1 MGVFEGSARL
11 LGEIIGFGITAVLF
25 VVCALPI
32 YFILKKIS
40 GSKTTFTEDLKEY
53 LAWRWRPQPRPETS
67 RILSTLDSVES
78 TVLEIYKYVLI
89 LGLVLASVFIG
100 WLFINAHNDAARS
113 FPQLYFGAAYLLLVV
128 WVVGNLVMIKRR
140 QGRRSLAAMTQT
152 AAPVAEPAI
161 RAGVDPTPPA
171 DIKTSPWQGA
181 QPTPFGLTLQ
191 EIVIII
197 VVFVFAVGTFSV
209 VLLMLRGLPRLP
221 F

>member
-1 MGVFEGSARL
+1 MALHQRAQRCGTKLA
-11 LGEIIGFGITAVLF
+11 AALF
-25 VVCALPI
+25 
-32 YFILKKIS
+32 
-40 GSKTTFTEDLKEY
+40 
-53 LAWRWRPQPRPETS
+53 
-67 RILSTLDSVES
+67 
-78 TVLEIYKYVLI
+78 
-89 LGLVLASVFIG
+89 
-100 WLFINAHNDAARS
+100 RS
-113 FPQLYFGAAYLLLVV
+113 AYLLLVV

>member
-1 MGVFEGSARL
+1 V
-11 LGEIIGFGITAVLF
+11 GEIIGFGITAVLF
-25 VVCALPI
+25 IVCVLPI

-53 LAWRWRPQPRPETS
+53 LAWRPQPRPETS
-67 RILSTLDSVES
+67 GMLSTLDSVES

-140 QGRRSLAAMTQT
+140 QARRSQAGMTQT
-152 AAPVAEPAI
+152 ASPVPEPAI
-161 RAGVDPTPPA
+161 RASVDPAPPA
-171 DIKTSPWQGA
+171 DTKTAPSQDARPA
-181 QPTPFGLTLQ
+181 PSGLTLQ

-197 VVFVFAVGTFSV
+197 MVFVFAVGTFSV
-209 VLLMLRGLPRLP
+209 VLLMLRGFPRLP